1 MIKNRFLCKTNEQG
15 ITTIFV
21 VVVMLLLFTAS
32 CNGDNKEVVVV
43 AFDPETT
50 YTLRT
55 TDYTTQFS
63 DSGITRYRA
72 IAKEFLK
79 FDKAKEPF
87 SYFPEGIYVEKF
99 DTLFNIEASLK
110 ADTAYNYEKKGLWKL
125 IGNVRVENLEGK
137 KFETSLLFW
146 DQKEE
151 KVYSDKYI
159 RIQEDDKIITGIGF
173 ESNQNMTQYKIF
185 NSQGVFPVSES
196 VTTDSA
202 QNIVPVDS
210 MSIAATLLWRLFR
223 RSNRYRRKKWF
234 HENWC
239 RPRWIKRSK
248 GALTYILIS
257 LAFSAFFSG
266 WRLPL
271 SLPISYV
278 SNLIKRK
285 KA

>member
-159 RIQEDDKIITGIGF
+159 RIQEDDKFITGIGF

-210 MSIAATLLWRLFR
+210 MSIAANPAMETVPQKQ
-223 RSNRYRRKKWF
+223 SVQKEKVVPRKLVPAEMDKT
-234 HENWC
+234 
-239 RPRWIKRSK
+239 K
-248 GALTYILIS
+248 
-257 LAFSAFFSG
+257 
-266 WRLPL
+266 
-271 SLPISYV
+271 
-278 SNLIKRK
+278 
-285 KA
+285 

>member
-173 ESNQNMTQYKIF
+173 ESNQNRTQYKIF

-210 MSIAATLLWRLFR
+210 MSIAANPAMETVPQKQ
-223 RSNRYRRKKWF
+223 SVQKEKVVPRKLVPAEMDKT
-234 HENWC
+234 
-239 RPRWIKRSK
+239 K
-248 GALTYILIS
+248 
-257 LAFSAFFSG
+257 
-266 WRLPL
+266 
-271 SLPISYV
+271 
-278 SNLIKRK
+278 
-285 KA
+285 

>member
-15 ITTIFV
+15 ITTIFA

-99 DTLFNIEASLK
+99 DTLFNIEASL
-110 ADTAYNYEKKGLWKL
+110 

-146 DQKEE
+146 DQKGE

-196 VTTDSA
+196 VTTDST

-210 MSIAATLLWRLFR
+210 MPIAANPAMETVPQKQPAQKEKVVP
-223 RSNRYRRKKWF
+223 RKLVPAEMDKT
-234 HENWC
+234 
-239 RPRWIKRSK
+239 K
-248 GALTYILIS
+248 
-257 LAFSAFFSG
+257 
-266 WRLPL
+266 
-271 SLPISYV
+271 
-278 SNLIKRK
+278 
-285 KA
+285 

>member
-1 MIKNRFLCKTNEQG
+1 
-15 ITTIFV
+15 
-21 VVVMLLLFTAS
+21 MLLLFTAS

-72 IAKEFLK
+72 YAKEFLK
-79 FDKAKEPF
+79 SIRQKSRSHIF
-87 SYFPEGIYVEKF
+87 
-99 DTLFNIEASLK
+99 LK
-110 ADTAYNYEKKGLWKL
+110 VFMWKNSILYLILKRVLKRIRLINYEKKGLWKL

-196 VTTDSA
+196 VTTDST
-202 QNIVPVDS
+202 QI
-210 MSIAATLLWRLFR
+210 LFQ
-223 RSNRYRRKKWF
+223 
-234 HENWC
+234 
-239 RPRWIKRSK
+239 
-248 GALTYILIS
+248 
-257 LAFSAFFSG
+257 
-266 WRLPL
+266 
-271 SLPISYV
+271 
-278 SNLIKRK
+278 
-285 KA
+285 

>member
-1 MIKNRFLCKTNEQG
+1 MTETRFPGKTNKYG
-15 ITTIFV
+15 ITTILA

-210 MSIAATLLWRLFR
+210 MSIAANPAMETVPQKQ
-223 RSNRYRRKKWF
+223 SVQKEKVVPRKLVPAEMDKT
-234 HENWC
+234 
-239 RPRWIKRSK
+239 K
-248 GALTYILIS
+248 
-257 LAFSAFFSG
+257 
-266 WRLPL
+266 
-271 SLPISYV
+271 
-278 SNLIKRK
+278 
-285 KA
+285 

>member
-87 SYFPEGIYVEKF
+87 SYFPEGIYVENSI
-99 DTLFNIEASLK
+99 LYLILK
-110 ADTAYNYEKKGLWKL
+110 RVLKRIRL
-125 IGNVRVENLEGK
+125 I
-137 KFETSLLFW
+137 
-146 DQKEE
+146 
-151 KVYSDKYI
+151 I
-159 RIQEDDKIITGIGF
+159 
-173 ESNQNMTQYKIF
+173 M
-185 NSQGVFPVSES
+185 
-196 VTTDSA
+196 
-202 QNIVPVDS
+202 
-210 MSIAATLLWRLFR
+210 
-223 RSNRYRRKKWF
+223 RRKDYG
-234 HENWC
+234 
-239 RPRWIKRSK
+239 S
-248 GALTYILIS
+248 
-257 LAFSAFFSG
+257 
-266 WRLPL
+266 
-271 SLPISYV
+271 
-278 SNLIKRK
+278 
-285 KA
+285 

>member
-15 ITTIFV
+15 ITTIFA

-99 DTLFNIEASLK
+99 DTLF
-110 ADTAYNYEKKGLWKL
+110 
-125 IGNVRVENLEGK
+125 RVENLEGK

-196 VTTDSA
+196 VTTDST

-210 MSIAATLLWRLFR
+210 MPIAANPAMETVPQKQPAQKEKVVP
-223 RSNRYRRKKWF
+223 RKLVPAEMDKT
-234 HENWC
+234 
-239 RPRWIKRSK
+239 K
-248 GALTYILIS
+248 
-257 LAFSAFFSG
+257 
-266 WRLPL
+266 
-271 SLPISYV
+271 
-278 SNLIKRK
+278 
-285 KA
+285 

>member
-15 ITTIFV
+15 ITTIFA

-110 ADTAYNYEKKGLWKL
+110 ADTAYNYEKKGLWK
-125 IGNVRVENLEGK
+125 

-196 VTTDSA
+196 VTTDST

-210 MSIAATLLWRLFR
+210 MPIAANPAMETVPQKQPAQKEKVVP
-223 RSNRYRRKKWF
+223 RKLVPAEMDKT
-234 HENWC
+234 
-239 RPRWIKRSK
+239 K
-248 GALTYILIS
+248 
-257 LAFSAFFSG
+257 
-266 WRLPL
+266 
-271 SLPISYV
+271 
-278 SNLIKRK
+278 
-285 KA
+285 

>member
-15 ITTIFV
+15 ITTIFA

-146 DQKEE
+146 DQKEDR
-151 KVYSDKYI
+151 K
-159 RIQEDDKIITGIGF
+159 
-173 ESNQNMTQYKIF
+173 
-185 NSQGVFPVSES
+185 S
-196 VTTDSA
+196 V
-202 QNIVPVDS
+202 V
-210 MSIAATLLWRLFR
+210 
-223 RSNRYRRKKWF
+223 
-234 HENWC
+234 
-239 RPRWIKRSK
+239 
-248 GALTYILIS
+248 
-257 LAFSAFFSG
+257 
-266 WRLPL
+266 
-271 SLPISYV
+271 
-278 SNLIKRK
+278 
-285 KA
+285 

>member
-1 MIKNRFLCKTNEQG
+1 
-15 ITTIFV
+15 
-21 VVVMLLLFTAS
+21 MLLYLLPLVMAITRRLF
-32 CNGDNKEVVVV
+32 VV

-87 SYFPEGIYVEKF
+87 SYFPEGIYVENLILYLILK
-99 DTLFNIEASLK
+99 LSLK

-137 KFETSLLFW
+137 NLKTSLLFW

-159 RIQEDDKIITGIGF
+159 RIQEDDKIIT
-173 ESNQNMTQYKIF
+173 
-185 NSQGVFPVSES
+185 VS
-196 VTTDSA
+196 DSSR
-202 QNIVPVDS
+202 IR
-210 MSIAATLLWRLFR
+210 I
-223 RSNRYRRKKWF
+223 
-234 HENWC
+234 
-239 RPRWIKRSK
+239 
-248 GALTYILIS
+248 
-257 LAFSAFFSG
+257 
-266 WRLPL
+266 
-271 SLPISYV
+271 
-278 SNLIKRK
+278 
-285 KA
+285 

>member
-15 ITTIFV
+15 ITTIFA

-63 DSGITRYRA
+63 DS
-72 IAKEFLK
+72 K

-196 VTTDSA
+196 VTTDST

-210 MSIAATLLWRLFR
+210 MPIAANPAMETVPQKQPAQKEKVVP
-223 RSNRYRRKKWF
+223 RKLVPAEMDKT
-234 HENWC
+234 
-239 RPRWIKRSK
+239 K
-248 GALTYILIS
+248 
-257 LAFSAFFSG
+257 
-266 WRLPL
+266 
-271 SLPISYV
+271 
-278 SNLIKRK
+278 
-285 KA
+285 

>member
-151 KVYSDKYI
+151 K
-159 RIQEDDKIITGIGF
+159 IITGIGF

-210 MSIAATLLWRLFR
+210 MPIAANPAMETVPQKQ
-223 RSNRYRRKKWF
+223 SVQKEKVVPRKLVPAEMDKT
-234 HENWC
+234 
-239 RPRWIKRSK
+239 K
-248 GALTYILIS
+248 
-257 LAFSAFFSG
+257 
-266 WRLPL
+266 
-271 SLPISYV
+271 
-278 SNLIKRK
+278 
-285 KA
+285 

>member
-1 MIKNRFLCKTNEQG
+1 MIKKRFLCKTNEQG
-15 ITTIFV
+15 ITTIFA

-159 RIQEDDKIITGIGF
+159 RIQEEDKIITGVGF

-185 NSQGVFPVSES
+185 NSQGIFPVSES
-196 VTTDSA
+196 ATTDSTPNTVPA
-202 QNIVPVDS
+202 DSVPV
-210 MSIAATLLWRLFR
+210 AVNPATATVPQKQPVQMEKTAPQKLVPVEMD
-223 RSNRYRRKKWF
+223 KK
-234 HENWC
+234 
-239 RPRWIKRSK
+239 K
-248 GALTYILIS
+248 
-257 LAFSAFFSG
+257 
-266 WRLPL
+266 
-271 SLPISYV
+271 
-278 SNLIKRK
+278 
-285 KA
+285 

>member
-210 MSIAATLLWRLFR
+210 MSIAANPAMEIVPQKQ
-223 RSNRYRRKKWF
+223 SVQKEKVVPRKLVPAEMDKT
-234 HENWC
+234 
-239 RPRWIKRSK
+239 K
-248 GALTYILIS
+248 
-257 LAFSAFFSG
+257 
-266 WRLPL
+266 
-271 SLPISYV
+271 
-278 SNLIKRK
+278 
-285 KA
+285 

>member
-137 KFETSLLFW
+137 KFETSLFFW

-210 MSIAATLLWRLFR
+210 MSIAANPAMETVPQKQ
-223 RSNRYRRKKWF
+223 SVQKEKVVPRKLVPAEMDKT
-234 HENWC
+234 
-239 RPRWIKRSK
+239 K
-248 GALTYILIS
+248 
-257 LAFSAFFSG
+257 
-266 WRLPL
+266 
-271 SLPISYV
+271 
-278 SNLIKRK
+278 
-285 KA
+285 

>member
-15 ITTIFV
+15 ITTIFA

-99 DTLFNIEASLK
+99 DTLFNIEASL
-110 ADTAYNYEKKGLWKL
+110 
-125 IGNVRVENLEGK
+125 
-137 KFETSLLFW
+137 ETSLLFW

-196 VTTDSA
+196 VTTDST

-210 MSIAATLLWRLFR
+210 MPIAANPAMETVPQKQPAQKEKVVP
-223 RSNRYRRKKWF
+223 RKLVPAEMDKT
-234 HENWC
+234 
-239 RPRWIKRSK
+239 K
-248 GALTYILIS
+248 
-257 LAFSAFFSG
+257 
-266 WRLPL
+266 
-271 SLPISYV
+271 
-278 SNLIKRK
+278 
-285 KA
+285 

>member
-15 ITTIFV
+15 ITTIFA

-72 IAKEFLK
+72 IAKEFL
-79 FDKAKEPF
+79 
-87 SYFPEGIYVEKF
+87 KF

-196 VTTDSA
+196 VTTDST

-210 MSIAATLLWRLFR
+210 MPIAANPAMETVPQKQPAQKEKVVP
-223 RSNRYRRKKWF
+223 RKLVPAEMDKT
-234 HENWC
+234 
-239 RPRWIKRSK
+239 K
-248 GALTYILIS
+248 
-257 LAFSAFFSG
+257 
-266 WRLPL
+266 
-271 SLPISYV
+271 
-278 SNLIKRK
+278 
-285 KA
+285 